1 MRRRRIAILT
11 HVTFDPID
19 RGSGRFL
26 AEIAPRLAQNF
37 DIDLIARL
45 GEKEKNHLPKTISPT
60 PQLTL
65 TKLPYHYSRVAKN
78 FLPHFGDETKII
90 LENCDLAFIQDP
102 VYIKPLLYLWRKI
115 KKPWAMYIHSLDW
128 ELYPRAAEKSPW
140 RKIAPLGAKIYC
152 RFWYNRAQHLFVPSN
167 AAFHG
172 VREIGVDTPISIIPH
187 GVDAKK
193 FSPPNNLA
201 ELRKKLGLPPDAVII
216 GYHGRMEADRNIS
229 ILIEAFK
236 KLEED
241 YPNIFLLLVG
251 SASKAELKNIL
262 KKTDNSP
269 NIKWLPAQDPITP
282 WVQALDIF
290 CLLSTTETFSLAT
303 LEAMACGKAVLVHR
317 LPCFQEYLKD
327 GQNGLFLKELD
338 AALLK
343 EKLELLIKN
352 PLLREDLGK
361 NARKKVLNSY
371 SWERT
376 SQKLAEA
383 FEKL

>member
-1 MRRRRIAILT
+1 MKRRRIAILT

-45 GEKEKNHLPKTISPT
+45 GENEKNHLPKIISPT
-60 PQLTL
+60 PHLTL

-78 FLPHFGDETKII
+78 FLPHFGDETKTI
-90 LENCDLAFIQDP
+90 LENCDLVFIQDP

-115 KKPWAMYIHSLDW
+115 KKPWTMYVHSLDW
-128 ELYPRAAEKSPW
+128 ELYPTAAQKSPW
-140 RKIAPLGAKIYC
+140 RKIAPLGAKMYC
-152 RFWYNRAQHLFVPSN
+152 RFWYNRARHLFVPSQ

-172 VREIGVDTPISIIPH
+172 LRDISVNTPISIIPH

-193 FSPPNNLA
+193 FSPPDDLA
-201 ELRKKLGLPPDAVII
+201 SLRKKLGLPPEAVII
-216 GYHGRMEADRNIS
+216 GYHGRMEPDRNIS

-236 KLEED
+236 KLEEE

-251 SASKAELKNIL
+251 NPPSIE
-262 KKTDNSP
+262 DHP
-269 NIKWLPAQDPITP
+269 NIKWLPAQDPIAP
-282 WVQALDIF
+282 WVQAMDIF

-303 LEAMACGKAVLVHR
+303 LEAMACGKAVLVHQ
-317 LPCFQEYLKD
+317 LACFEEYLKD

-343 EKLELLIKN
+343 EKLEILIKN
-352 PLLREDLGK
+352 PSLRNDLGA
-361 NARKKVLNSY
+361 NAREKVLNSY
-371 SWERT
+371 SWEKT